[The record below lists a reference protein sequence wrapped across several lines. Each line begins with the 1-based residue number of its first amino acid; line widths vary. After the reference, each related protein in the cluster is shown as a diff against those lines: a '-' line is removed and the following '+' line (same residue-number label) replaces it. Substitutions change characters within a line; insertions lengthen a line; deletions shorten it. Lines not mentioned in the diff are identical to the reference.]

1 MIHIDVVLPR
11 LFAEGATELQVQ
23 IELAF
28 GGLTALVGPS
38 GSGKTTLLRLLAGL
52 ETPRSGRITVDGVV
66 WFDHKERINRPPQQ
80 RAIGFVFQD
89 TALFPNMTV
98 RENITYAAPNE
109 QPGLVDE
116 LIEGT
121 GLEPFIDQKP
131 GRLSGG
137 QRQRVA
143 LARALVRRPKLLLL
157 DEPFAAL
164 DAQSS
169 QQLQQVLVALHQRWQ
184 TTTLLVSHHR
194 AEVQAL
200 ADRVIRLVEGH
211 VQTDERIMNR
221 PTDPVV
227 QERITQVEYD
237 ESRQC
242 WVIET
247 TTSRLQS
254 TNPAW
259 GQLQVGGSLQLAG
272 IGRKVKGDIG
282 Q

>member
-1 MIHIDVVLPR
+1 MIHIDVSLPR

-23 IELAF
+23 IELKF

-52 ETPRSGRITVDGVV
+52 ETPRSGRITVDKAV
-66 WFDHKERINRPPQQ
+66 WFDTKAGINLPPQQ

-98 RENITYAAPNE
+98 RENITYAAPNQ

-121 GLEPFIDQKP
+121 GLETFIDQKP

-143 LARALVRRPKLLLL
+143 LARALVRRPQLLLL

-164 DAQSS
+164 DTQSS
-169 QQLQQVLVALHQRWQ
+169 QQLQQVLVKLHQRWQ
-184 TTTLLVSHHR
+184 TTTLLVSHHD
-194 AEVQAL
+194 ADVQAL

-211 VQTDERIMNR
+211 VQTDERIESRAPN
-221 PTDPVV
+221 PLI
-227 QERITQVEYD
+227 QERITQIEYD
-237 ESRQC
+237 DARRV

-247 TTSRLQS
+247 TSSQLHSVQPGLGATQSR
-254 TNPAW
+254 
-259 GQLQVGGSLQLAG
+259 G
-272 IGRKVKGDIG
+272 
-282 Q
+282 

>member
-1 MIHIDVVLPR
+1 MIHIDVLLPR
-11 LFAEGATELQVQ
+11 LFAEGATELNVQ
-23 IELAF
+23 IELEL

-52 ETPRSGRITVDGVV
+52 ETPRSGRITVDGAV
-66 WFDHKERINRPPQQ
+66 WYDKEEGINLPPQQ

-98 RENITYAAPNE
+98 RENIAYAAPGG
-109 QPGLVDE
+109 QPGLVEE

-121 GLEPFIDQKP
+121 GLEPFLDRKP

-143 LARALVRRPKLLLL
+143 LARALVRRPRLLLL

-164 DAQSS
+164 DTHSS
-169 QQLQQVLVALHQRWQ
+169 HQLQQVLVKLHQQWQ
-184 TTTLLVSHHR
+184 TTTLLVSHHD
-194 AEVQAL
+194 ADVQAL

-211 VQTDERIMNR
+211 VQTDERIGSRM
-221 PTDPVV
+221 PDPLIH
-227 QERITQVEYD
+227 ERIKQIEYD
-237 ESRQC
+237 ENRQV

-247 TTSRLQS
+247 TNSRLQS

-259 GQLQVGGSLQLAG
+259 SQL
-272 IGRKVKGDIG
+272 R
-282 Q
+282 

>member
-1 MIHIDVVLPR
+1 MIHIDVTLPR
-11 LFAEGATELQVQ
+11 LFAEGATELRVQ
-23 IELAF
+23 TELKS

-52 ETPRSGRITVDGVV
+52 ETPRSGCIIVDEAV
-66 WFDHKERINRPPQQ
+66 WFDKQSSINRPPQQ
-80 RAIGFVFQD
+80 RAIGYVFQD

-98 RENITYAAPNE
+98 RENITYAAPNDK
-109 QPGLVDE
+109 PGFANE
-116 LIEGT
+116 LIAGT
-121 GLEPFIDQKP
+121 GLEPFVDQKP

-169 QQLQQVLVALHQRWQ
+169 QQLQEVLVRLHQQWQ
-184 TTTLLVSHHR
+184 TTTLLVSHHD
-194 AEVQAL
+194 AEVRAL

-211 VQTDERIMNR
+211 VQTGEQVGSR
-221 PTDPVV
+221 PTNPLM
-227 QERITQVEYD
+227 QERITRIEYD
-237 ESRQC
+237 ENRQL

-247 TTSRLQS
+247 ATSRLQS
-254 TNPAW
+254 ANPAW
-259 GQLQVGGSLQLAG
+259 GAFKVEDILQLSGKTPSINA
-272 IGRKVKGDIG
+272 VDD
-282 Q
+282 